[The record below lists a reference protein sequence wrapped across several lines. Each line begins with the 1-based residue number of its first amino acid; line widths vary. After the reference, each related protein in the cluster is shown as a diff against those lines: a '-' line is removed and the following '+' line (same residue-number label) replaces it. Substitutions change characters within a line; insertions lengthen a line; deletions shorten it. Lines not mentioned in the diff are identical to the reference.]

1 MKVQLLSGYA
11 GLLGTTQTH
20 IPEGRGL
27 VLFLFSKKSIRSVT
41 KYVMSTWWKWHSP
54 GVSLPWESILSRG
67 LEIGTTWWCGARSPG
82 FGVGPPGLRCQPSH
96 YHLRPVITP
105 PWVSVVP
112 SEKWDNNVW
121 LNIRW
126 VILVCLLLGWPK
138 SLFPFFCTMAL
149 GVLSFLRFHS
159 KQFC

>member
-105 PWVSVVP
+105 PPSLSGPLRKMGQQRVVKYKVGHSCLSSIGLAKKFVS
-112 SEKWDNNVW
+112 
-121 LNIRW
+121 
-126 VILVCLLLGWPK
+126 
-138 SLFPFFCTMAL
+138 FFLYNGSRSA
-149 GVLSFLRFHS
+149 
-159 KQFC
+159 